1 METINVQ
8 KRNFNLKAKKMRRL
22 GLVPGNVFGKSLQDP
37 ISIQM
42 EESVARRLIR
52 LNREG
57 SKVVMNIEG
66 QTMPVQ
72 IKEKSLN
79 RVNDEILNISFQ
91 ALSANEKVNS
101 VIHIIVVNDAK
112 IQGVVEKMQL
122 EIPYTSLP
130 KYMIDTITIDVDG
143 MKAGNIIT
151 VGEIPELQSDK
162 IELQV
167 DPDNIVL
174 RISEKQNNALEAVEG

>member
-1 METINVQ
+1 M
-8 KRNFNLKAKKMRRL
+8 
-22 GLVPGNVFGKSLQDP
+22 QDP

-91 ALSANEKVNS
+91 ALSANEKSKQCNS
-101 VIHIIVVNDAK
+101 YYCC
-112 IQGVVEKMQL
+112 Q
-122 EIPYTSLP
+122 
-130 KYMIDTITIDVDG
+130 
-143 MKAGNIIT
+143 
-151 VGEIPELQSDK
+151 
-162 IELQV
+162 
-167 DPDNIVL
+167 
-174 RISEKQNNALEAVEG
+174 